1 MSRSPIAV
9 SFSINGGLSAE
20 TSPIKWEKPQ
30 FFLRFSDCIAQ
41 SCGGELEVAPYFD
54 SQDTNNGAM
63 LRCAPLFSAFCSK
76 KMRPGESKI
85 TGAHFGHGAM
95 ARGRA

>member
-1 MSRSPIAV
+1 MLRTSIAV

-41 SCGGELEVAPYFD
+41 SCGGKQEVALI
-54 SQDTNNGAM
+54 SIRRTRTM
-63 LRCAPLFSAFCSK
+63 ERCCGVHRCLVRSAQKNAPVNRKS
-76 KMRPGESKI
+76 PGRI
-85 TGAHFGHGAM
+85 LGMGAM

>member
-9 SFSINGGLSAE
+9 SFSINGGISVE

-41 SCGGELEVAPYFD
+41 SCGGEQEVALILIRR
-54 SQDTNNGAM
+54 TRTM
-63 LRCAPLFSAFCSK
+63 ERCCRVHRCFVRSAQK
-76 KMRPGESKI
+76 ETPR
-85 TGAHFGHGAM
+85 
-95 ARGRA
+95 

>member
-1 MSRSPIAV
+1 MLRTSIAV

-41 SCGGELEVAPYFD
+41 SCGGELEVALI
-54 SQDTNNGAM
+54 S
-63 LRCAPLFSAFCSK
+63 LRRTRTMELCCGVHRCLVRSAQK
-76 KMRPGESKI
+76 KRPGESKI
-85 TGAHFGHGAM
+85 TGAYLGHGAM
-95 ARGRA
+95 SRGRA